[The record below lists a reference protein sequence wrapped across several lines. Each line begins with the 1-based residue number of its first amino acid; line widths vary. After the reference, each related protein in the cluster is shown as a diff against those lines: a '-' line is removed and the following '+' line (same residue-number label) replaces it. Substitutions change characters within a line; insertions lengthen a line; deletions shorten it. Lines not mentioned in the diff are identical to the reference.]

1 MRIKITKESLLNGL
15 QKVQNVVTSKTTLP
29 ILSYVLLNTDQSKIK
44 LSSTDLDMGITCAIP
59 GEITESG
66 AICLPAKKFFEII
79 REFPFEE
86 IDILTKKNNLTII
99 KNKTC
104 EFKIMGLG
112 SEEFPKIP
120 EFKEN
125 EIIKLDQ
132 MVLKKALGMTSFAVS
147 LDETRYILNGIL
159 FYFHNRTFNA
169 VATDGRRLS
178 LFEETINQEI
188 KNDVKII
195 IPLKT
200 IHEVMRNLNLEG
212 EVSLIL
218 GKNQIGFEWE
228 NLMIISRLVE
238 GDFPD
243 YQQVIPPVSNY
254 KIKINR
260 QIFWGAIRR
269 AALLATPDY
278 QAVKLDVLRNKLI
291 ISKSTPDLGE
301 FYEEIETQYEGKEIV
316 IGFNPDY
323 LMDVLKNLDD
333 EVVELEVM
341 ESEKPAVIRKPGYIY
356 IVLPIR
362 LG

>member
-1 MRIKITKESLLNGL
+1 
-15 QKVQNVVTSKTTLP
+15 
-29 ILSYVLLNTDQSKIK
+29 
-44 LSSTDLDMGITCAIP
+44 
-59 GEITESG
+59 
-66 AICLPAKKFFEII
+66 
-79 REFPFEE
+79 
-86 IDILTKKNNLTII
+86 
-99 KNKTC
+99 
-104 EFKIMGLG
+104 
-112 SEEFPKIP
+112 
-120 EFKEN
+120 
-125 EIIKLDQ
+125 
-132 MVLKKALGMTSFAVS
+132 
-147 LDETRYILNGIL
+147 
-159 FYFHNRTFNA
+159 
-169 VATDGRRLS
+169 
-178 LFEETINQEI
+178 
-188 KNDVKII
+188 
-195 IPLKT
+195 LKT